1 MKKALVWVALLC
13 SLAILAACTSQ
24 PGQEPDADQNVVE
37 QTQELT
43 GPVKVMTIDGIDIRE
58 YVIVSESGTLSTAAK
73 LIQRGI
79 EGATGYK
86 PEIVAGSQLAEG
98 HPAIVLCSSGY
109 GSSANFNAPDKS
121 YGIYSENGNVY
132 ICGNGDMMELYGTKE
147 FVYNVLGYNTK
158 LATAKSEQV
167 VLENLNVTGTY
178 ERKTVSAD
186 EEFFTHSELVA
197 EITGPFPEEL
207 TYNTLQGSCTD
218 GKYAYFCL
226 LDKASSAAGCSI
238 FKYDTS
244 DWSLVKVNYN
254 VQVGHG
260 NSLCYVESR
269 NQLMAVN
276 YSSSMEVQ
284 FIDTETLEIVDSKM
298 LPFETYCATYNAEKD
313 MYVFGVKAAKKF
325 YILDGQFNLTNNADI
340 KTTAGDQ
347 SAYCDDQYIYFIY
360 YNPNCVVVYDW
371 DCNYVNTIYMD
382 TTIEA
387 ESGFLVDG
395 NLYIAYYISPG
406 QGGQVYKMEIF

>member
-1 MKKALVWVALLC
+1 MKKVLVWVALLC
-13 SLAILAACTSQ
+13 SLAILTGCGSQ
-24 PGQEPDADQNVVE
+24 PQPIPSDEPESTAGYE
-37 QTQELT
+37 QLL
-43 GPVKVMTIDGIDIRE
+43 GPVKMMTIDGVDIRQ
-58 YVIVSESGTLSTAAK
+58 YVIVSESGSFTTSAK
-73 LIQRGI
+73 LIQSGI
-79 EGATGYK
+79 EGATGYQ
-86 PEIVAGSQLAEG
+86 PEIVAGSQLKEVT
-98 HPAIVLCSSGY
+98 PAIVLCSSGY
-109 GSSANFNAPDKS
+109 GNSAQYSAPENS

-132 ICGNGDMMELYGTKE
+132 ICGSNAMMELYGAKE
-147 FVYNVLGYNTK
+147 FVYTVLGFNTK
-158 LATAKSEQV
+158 LGTAQMEQV
-167 VLENLNVTGTY
+167 ELSALNVTGAY
-178 ERKTVSAD
+178 EEKVISAD
-186 EEFFTHSELVA
+186 EEFFTYSELVV

-207 TYNTLQGSCTD
+207 NYNTLQGSCTD

-226 LDKASSAAGCSI
+226 LDKATTAGGCSI
-238 FKYDTS
+238 FKYDMS
-244 DWSLVKVNYN
+244 DWSLVNVNYN

-284 FIDTETLEIVDSKM
+284 FIDPETLEVVDSKM
-298 LPFETYCATYNAEKD
+298 LPFETYCATYNPEKD

-325 YILDGQFNLTNNADI
+325 YVLDGDFNLINNADI

-382 TTIEA
+382 TTVES
-387 ESGFLVDG
+387 ESGFLADG
-395 NLYIAYYISPG
+395 KLYIAYYISPG
-406 QGGQVYKMEIF
+406 LGGQVYTMKIF